1 MQMSLLPHLKRSKVS
16 IVKRLSAVCV
26 IGVAALYSI
35 TTTADVS
42 VRHADADK
50 YIRWIQASHFLS
62 QATMGPTV
70 ATTTALADRIPVSYT
85 HLTLPTILL
94 V

>member
-16 IVKRLSAVCV
+16 IVKRLTAVCV

-42 VRHADADK
+42 
-50 YIRWIQASHFLS
+50 LS
-62 QATMGPTV
+62 
-70 ATTTALADRIPVSYT
+70 LI
-85 HLTLPTILL
+85 HI
-94 V
+94 